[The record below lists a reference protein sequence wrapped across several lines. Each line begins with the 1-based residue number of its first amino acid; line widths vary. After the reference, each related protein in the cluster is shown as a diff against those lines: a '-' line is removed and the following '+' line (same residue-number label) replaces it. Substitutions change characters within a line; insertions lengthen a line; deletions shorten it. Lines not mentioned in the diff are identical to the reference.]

1 MGLSVPDVKKHIR
14 VDHSFEDD
22 QIGTYLEWA
31 KAEVKDSVSTSET
44 RNEAYFMDNMH
55 YERAVTL
62 LTAHFF
68 ENRLAM
74 TELNL
79 NNVPYGIVSAVH
91 KLRGGYYEVE

>member
-1 MGLSVPDVKKHIR
+1 M
-14 VDHSFEDD
+14 
-22 QIGTYLEWA
+22 
-31 KAEVKDSVSTSET
+31 
-44 RNEAYFMDNMH
+44 
-55 YERAVTL
+55 
-62 LTAHFF
+62 TAHFF